1 MGTPRSAEKP
11 GRVAAA
17 EPSPALMARSGR
29 RRSDELTPRAGAI
42 LDSVARVF
50 ADRGSAVSMTEIA
63 ARSGVG
69 RATLYRHFPTRD
81 VLMRELQRVAVEDV
95 GHDLRAAKLDA
106 LDVAAALDRAVRVV
120 LAVGHHYAVV
130 VREQVPVSRKVA
142 DELVRD
148 PIRGVLARA
157 QAEGLLRAEC
167 TPEWLEDMFVGLVNA
182 GLEQIVRRGADEDA
196 TARTVV
202 AAYLHGAGV
211 RRV

>member
-1 MGTPRSAEKP
+1 MGTPRSAEEP
-11 GRVAAA
+11 GRAAA
-17 EPSPALMARSGR
+17 AGPSPELLLRDGV
-29 RRSDELTPRAGAI
+29 RRSDALTPRARAI
-42 LDSVARVF
+42 LDSVARVL

-69 RATLYRHFPTRD
+69 RATLYRHFPTRE
-81 VLMRELQRVAVEDV
+81 VLMRELQVVAVEDV
-95 GHDLRAAKLDA
+95 GHGLRAAKLDA
-106 LDVAAALDRAVRVV
+106 LAVPAALDRAVRVV
-120 LAVGHHYAVV
+120 LSVGHQYAVV

-182 GLEQIVRRGADEDA
+182 GLQQIVRRGADEDA

-202 AAYLHGAGV
+202 AAYLDGAGV
-211 RRV
+211 RRG